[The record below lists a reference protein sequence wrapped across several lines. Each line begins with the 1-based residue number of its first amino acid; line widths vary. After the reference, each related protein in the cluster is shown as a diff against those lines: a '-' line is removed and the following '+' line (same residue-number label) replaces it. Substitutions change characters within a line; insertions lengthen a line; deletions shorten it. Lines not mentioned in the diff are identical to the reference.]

1 MNKYLQLHII
11 ILLWGF
17 TPVIGKFITLQAVDL
32 VWYRLLIAA
41 LSLYLY
47 IRYKKI
53 SLKMERKQLGIIFLM
68 GVVVGMHWFFFYHA
82 IKVSNVSIAL
92 SGFATMTLFASLLQ
106 PILLGKKFFWG
117 DLLYGLFILV
127 GLTVIL
133 NAEHLYIAGVVYG
146 ILAALTGAIF
156 GVYNGKLITKH
167 EASSI
172 TLFEFMGAFVLLTL
186 MKLFSTDSSFI
197 PTISSNDIIGL
208 LLLGIVCTTLAFTWS
223 IHILKYFSPFTVII
237 TNNLEP
243 VYGIV
248 FSVLLFGETEVMST
262 GFYIGTLII
271 LSSVFTYPLVKQ
283 KFYPQDPQETVFVEQ
298 P

>member
-1 MNKYLQLHII
+1 MNKYLQLHLI
-11 ILLWGF
+11 ILIWGF
-17 TPVIGKFITLQAVDL
+17 TPVIGKFISLQAVDL
-32 VWYRLLIAA
+32 VWCRLIIASV
-41 LSLYLY
+41 SLYAY
-47 IRYKKI
+47 IRYKRI
-53 SLKMERKQLGIIFLM
+53 SLTMDRKQLGIIFLM
-68 GVVVGMHWFFFYHA
+68 GIVVGLHWYCFYHA

-117 DLLYGLFILV
+117 DLLYGILILI
-127 GLTVIL
+127 GLSVIL
-133 NAEHLYIAGVVYG
+133 NAEHFYIAGVVYG
-146 ILAALTGAIF
+146 VLAAFTGAVF
-156 GVYNGKLITKH
+156 GVYNGKLINKH

-172 TLFEFMGAFVLLTL
+172 TLFEFIGALVLLTA
-186 MKLFSTDSSFI
+186 MKLFSGDEFLPVVSF
-197 PTISSNDIIGL
+197 NDTIGL

-243 VYGIV
+243 VYGIA
-248 FSVLLFGETEVMST
+248 FSIILFGQTEVMST

-271 LSSVFTYPLVKQ
+271 LSSVFTYPVIKR
-283 KFYPQDPQETVFVEQ
+283 KFYPDDKEALPFVEQ